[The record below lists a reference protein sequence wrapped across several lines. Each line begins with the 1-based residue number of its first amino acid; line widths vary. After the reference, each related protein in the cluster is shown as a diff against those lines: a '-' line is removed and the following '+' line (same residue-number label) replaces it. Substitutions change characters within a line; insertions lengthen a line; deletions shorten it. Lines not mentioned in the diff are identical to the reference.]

1 MFNVLVPVLSDSAAV
16 RITQIAL
23 LDAVADVAA
32 SARACANSSR
42 KLAYTK
48 MEIARVQR
56 EIRILEGKREVLPG
70 VWFASFFPE
79 IVAAAQ
85 RDSADPA
92 VRALGST
99 RPRMGL

>member
-48 MEIARVQR
+48 MEIARVKR
-56 EIRILEGKREVLPG
+56 EIRILEGKREVLP
-70 VWFASFFPE
+70 WFASFFPE
-79 IVAAAQ
+79 IVAAAK
-85 RDSADPA
+85 RDSVDPA
-92 VRALGST
+92 VTALGCT

>member
-48 MEIARVQR
+48 MEIARVKR
-56 EIRILEGKREVLPG
+56 EIRILEGKREILPG
-70 VWFASFFPE
+70 IWFAATE
-79 IVAAAQ
+79 
-85 RDSADPA
+85 RNSADPA
-92 VRALGST
+92 VRALGCT